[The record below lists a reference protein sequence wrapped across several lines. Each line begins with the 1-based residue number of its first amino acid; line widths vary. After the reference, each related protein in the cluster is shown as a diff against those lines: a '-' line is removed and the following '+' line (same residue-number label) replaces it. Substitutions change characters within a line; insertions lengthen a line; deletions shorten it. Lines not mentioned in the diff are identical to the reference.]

1 MPQNN
6 NKRPPIPNVNNL
18 IINKMKKIINVF
30 LLMAISLFS
39 ISSLA
44 QSGVE
49 GEWVV
54 GEQNT
59 VIKIEQQ
66 NGIYLGKIVSSD
78 NPKAQIGKP
87 MVKELKLTKGKWK
100 GKVYSPQR
108 KEWYDAEFV
117 RKGNKLA
124 VEVSV
129 GFFSKTTEWTKKQV

>member
-1 MPQNN
+1 
-6 NKRPPIPNVNNL
+6 
-18 IINKMKKIINVF
+18 
-30 LLMAISLFS
+30 
-39 ISSLA
+39 
-44 QSGVE
+44 
-49 GEWVV
+49 
-54 GEQNT
+54 
-59 VIKIEQQ
+59 
-66 NGIYLGKIVSSD
+66 
-78 NPKAQIGKP
+78 